1 MPVYDVTTPS
11 GHEPPF
17 TLVLLHH
24 AGGSARGFA
33 PLLPHLPRRWR
44 VLGADL
50 PGRLLDR
57 ARSRCRT
64 AGEAVDHLC
73 DALRPELTGPYAVF
87 GHSMG
92 ALLAFELVRR
102 LEAEALGPCWLGVS
116 AVPPPTGE
124 AGARA
129 AAPAGWPA
137 HRVLRYLHGL
147 GGTPAG
153 TDHRTALAELVA
165 RTLRQDLE
173 VAGSYAYVDGPPL
186 RTALSVFG
194 GADDPLAPPHLLR
207 RWSAYTRRPMGCHL
221 WPGGHFYLFDHAEDV
236 SARLVGACRT
246 LLAGDR
252 AAP

>member
-1 MPVYDVTTPS
+1 MPVYDVTTTAGP
-11 GHEPPF
+11 EPPF

-33 PLLPHLPRRWR
+33 PLLPHLPHQWR

-57 ARSRCRT
+57 ARPSCRT
-64 AGEAVDHLC
+64 AGEAVDHLSR
-73 DALRPELTGPYAVF
+73 ALRPELAGPYAVF

-102 LEAEALGPCWLGVS
+102 LEAEARGPCWLGVS
-116 AVPPPTGE
+116 AVLPPAARGTGP
-124 AGARA
+124 A
-129 AAPAGWPA
+129 AWPA

-153 TDHRTALAELVA
+153 TDSRTALAELVA
-165 RTLRQDLE
+165 RTVRQDLE
-173 VAGSYAYVDGPPL
+173 VVDSYEYVDGPPL
-186 RTALSVFG
+186 HTALSVFG
-194 GADDPLAPPHLLR
+194 GEDDPLAPPHLLR
-207 RWSAYTRRPMGCHL
+207 RWSAHSRRPMGCHL

-236 SARLVGACRT
+236 SSRLVDTCRS
-246 LLAGDR
+246 LLAGER
-252 AAP
+252 TRS